1 MIAVAVGSDAAGSTR
16 YGRRVAS
23 RADPPSRHPL
33 QLGWRRTRSLWS
45 ELNSCRV
52 FDWAAALTY
61 YGVLSL
67 GPALVVAVALLG
79 LVGGAPTLLDQ
90 VADFAPGAARDTL
103 VAIISDVRRSS
114 TGSGIALVVGGLAMA
129 LWSASGYVGAYGRAC
144 RAMRSGGTS
153 GSGVRQAVR
162 QVSVTLL
169 IFLFVFVIAVMVV
182 VSGPLA
188 EKTAK
193 LVGLGKEFPKIW
205 ALAKWP
211 AVLGAMAVVDR
222 LLSAASGSLKAVR
235 RRVISMG
242 SVVAITIWVLLSVAF
257 SIYVSS
263 FSSYSRVY
271 GSLAGVV
278 IFLVWMWLSNVSLL
292 VGVLVDV
299 RRERRSATIV
309 R

>member
-1 MIAVAVGSDAAGSTR
+1 MIAHTLF
-16 YGRRVAS
+16 YM
-23 RADPPSRHPL
+23 PTL
-33 QLGWRRTRSLWS
+33 
-45 ELNSCRV
+45 
-52 FDWAAALTY
+52 ALTN
-61 YGVLSL
+61 
-67 GPALVVAVALLG
+67 
-79 LVGGAPTLLDQ
+79 
-90 VADFAPGAARDTL
+90 
-103 VAIISDVRRSS
+103 AISFGQMKD
-114 TGSGIALVVGGLAMA
+114 
-129 LWSASGYVGAYGRAC
+129 
-144 RAMRSGGTS
+144 
-153 GSGVRQAVR
+153 
-162 QVSVTLL
+162 
-169 IFLFVFVIAVMVV
+169 
-182 VSGPLA
+182 P
-188 EKTAK
+188 
-193 LVGLGKEFPKIW
+193 GKEFPKIW